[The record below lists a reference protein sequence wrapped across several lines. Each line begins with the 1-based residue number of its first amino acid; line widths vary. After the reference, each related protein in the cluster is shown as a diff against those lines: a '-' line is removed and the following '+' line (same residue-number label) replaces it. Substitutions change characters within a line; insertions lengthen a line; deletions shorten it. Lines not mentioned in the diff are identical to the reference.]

1 MTRKKKY
8 SLFLL
13 FLLSG
18 VFNLIFPQANQL
30 NFTHIYSEQGLSQ
43 NTVHSILQD
52 RRGFMW
58 FATEDG
64 LDRYDGYNF
73 KVYKN
78 NPQDPSSI
86 SDNFIW
92 SIYQDKNGILW
103 IGTNNGGLCKYD
115 ELTDSFI
122 SYKNNPSDLNSLTF
136 NDVRTIEED
145 SRGNL

>member
-1 MTRKKKY
+1 
-8 SLFLL
+8 
-13 FLLSG
+13 
-18 VFNLIFPQANQL
+18 
-30 NFTHIYSEQGLSQ
+30 
-43 NTVHSILQD
+43 
-52 RRGFMW
+52 MW